1 MDIWIVSSL
10 GFIMNKDAINI
21 HISVFFCGHVLLFL
35 LGKYHRNGITRS

>member
-10 GFIMNKDAINI
+10 GFMNKDAINI
-21 HISVFFCGHVLLFL
+21 HISVFLGHMLLFL